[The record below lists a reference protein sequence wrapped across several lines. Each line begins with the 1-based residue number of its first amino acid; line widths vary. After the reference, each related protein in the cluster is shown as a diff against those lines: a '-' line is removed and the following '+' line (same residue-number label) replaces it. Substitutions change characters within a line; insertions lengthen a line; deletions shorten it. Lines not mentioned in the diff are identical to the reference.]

1 MGWFSLVTKVVPKLW
16 RGGSKVTS
24 TLWNGGTSVAGAGTK
39 VVTAVAKNPKTTVVT
54 GVAAYAGWDKLTN
67 PDESIGTA
75 VGKTLRDGVEGVG
88 GFAHDTVNGFT
99 GEKTV
104 EQVRDTATSV
114 VSDLQGAASETKG
127 LLGTISDSLRGIS
140 SFLGN
145 LFGGNG
151 GNMFGNFLNNLTSG
165 NISGLGIGALIAAS
179 YMIFGRTGLLGKI
192 GGALMAMM
200 MIGNNSQR
208 QTQTATLAQ
217 ERSQEQSQETQRNLH
232 R

>member
-16 RGGSKVTS
+16 RGGTKVTS
-24 TLWNGGTSVAGAGTK
+24 TLWNGGASVAGAGTK

-127 LLGTISDSLRGIS
+127 LLGTIGDSLRGIS

-165 NISGLGIGALIAAS
+165 KISGWGIRALIAAS

>member
-1 MGWFSLVTKVVPKLW
+1 MGWFSLVTKVAPKLW
-16 RGGSKVTS
+16 RGGAKVTS
-24 TLWNGGTSVAGAGTK
+24 TLWHGGASVTGAGTK

-127 LLGTISDSLRGIS
+127 LLGTIGDSLRGIS

>member
-16 RGGSKVTS
+16 RGGTKVTS
-24 TLWNGGTSVAGAGTK
+24 TLWNGGASVAGAGTK

-127 LLGTISDSLRGIS
+127 LLGTIGDSLRGIS

-165 NISGLGIGALIAAS
+165 NISGWGIGALIAAS

-200 MIGNNSQR
+200 MIGSNSHQ
-208 QTQTATLAQ
+208 QTQTMAQ
-217 ERSQEQSQETQRNLH
+217 NEKREEIQAEQQRPNRH

>member
-16 RGGSKVTS
+16 RGGTKVTS
-24 TLWNGGTSVAGAGTK
+24 TLWNGGASVAGAGTK

-127 LLGTISDSLRGIS
+127 LLGTIGDSLRGIS

-208 QTQTATLAQ
+208 QTQTATLVQ

>member
-16 RGGSKVTS
+16 RGGTKVTS
-24 TLWNGGTSVAGAGTK
+24 TLWNGGASVAGAGTK

-127 LLGTISDSLRGIS
+127 LLGTIGDSLRGIS

-165 NISGLGIGALIAAS
+165 NISGWGIGALIAAS

-200 MIGNNSQR
+200 MFGNNSQR
-208 QTQTATLAQ
+208 QTQAVAQTQ
-217 ERSQEQSQETQRNLH
+217 ERQQGQELEQERGM
-232 R
+232 RR

>member
-16 RGGSKVTS
+16 RGGTKVTS
-24 TLWNGGTSVAGAGTK
+24 TLWNGGASVAGAGTK

-127 LLGTISDSLRGIS
+127 LLGTIGDSLRGIS

-165 NISGLGIGALIAAS
+165 NISGWGIGALIAAS

-200 MIGNNSQR
+200 MIGSNSQR
-208 QTQTATLAQ
+208 QTQAVAQTQ
-217 ERSQEQSQETQRNLH
+217 ERQQGQELEQERGM
-232 R
+232 RR

>member
-1 MGWFSLVTKVVPKLW
+1 MLFRSVVPKLW
-16 RGGSKVTS
+16 RGGTKVTS
-24 TLWNGGTSVAGAGTK
+24 TLWNGGASVAGAGTK

-127 LLGTISDSLRGIS
+127 LLGTIGDSLRGIS

-165 NISGLGIGALIAAS
+165 NISGWGIGALIAAS

-208 QTQTATLAQ
+208 QTQAVAQTQ
-217 ERSQEQSQETQRNLH
+217 ERQQGQELEQERGM
-232 R
+232 RR

>member
-16 RGGSKVTS
+16 RGGTKVTS
-24 TLWNGGTSVAGAGTK
+24 TLWNGGASVAGAGTK

-127 LLGTISDSLRGIS
+127 LLGTIGDSLRGIS

-165 NISGLGIGALIAAS
+165 KISGWGIGALIAAS

-200 MIGNNSQR
+200 MIGNKSQR
-208 QTQTATLAQ
+208 QTQTASLAQ

>member
-16 RGGSKVTS
+16 RGGTKVTS
-24 TLWNGGTSVAGAGTK
+24 TLWNGGASVAGAGTK

-127 LLGTISDSLRGIS
+127 LLGTIGDSLRGIS

-145 LFGGNG
+145 LFGGVCVQG
-151 GNMFGNFLNNLTSG
+151 GKRSGQIVYACVTFVFDAALLALSTIALVGSTYNAFL
-165 NISGLGIGALIAAS
+165 
-179 YMIFGRTGLLGKI
+179 YFRF
-192 GGALMAMM
+192 
-200 MIGNNSQR
+200 
-208 QTQTATLAQ
+208 
-217 ERSQEQSQETQRNLH
+217 
-232 R
+232 

>member
-16 RGGSKVTS
+16 RGGTKVTS
-24 TLWNGGTSVAGAGTK
+24 TLWNGGASVAGAGTK

-127 LLGTISDSLRGIS
+127 LLGTIGDSLRGIS

-200 MIGNNSQR
+200 MIGINSQR

>member
-16 RGGSKVTS
+16 RGGTKVTS
-24 TLWNGGTSVAGAGTK
+24 TLWNGGASVAGAGTK

-127 LLGTISDSLRGIS
+127 LLGTIGDSLRGIS

-208 QTQTATLAQ
+208 QTQTASLAQ

>member
-16 RGGSKVTS
+16 RGGTKVTS
-24 TLWNGGTSVAGAGTK
+24 TLWNGGASVAGAGTK

-75 VGKTLRDGVEGVG
+75 VGKTLRDGVESVG

-127 LLGTISDSLRGIS
+127 LLGTIGDSLRGIS

-165 NISGLGIGALIAAS
+165 NISGWGIGALIAAS

-208 QTQTATLAQ
+208 QTQAVAQTQ
-217 ERSQEQSQETQRNLH
+217 ERQQGQELEQERGM
-232 R
+232 RR

>member
-24 TLWNGGTSVAGAGTK
+24 TLWNGGNSVAGAGTK

-127 LLGTISDSLRGIS
+127 LLGTIGDSLRGIS

-217 ERSQEQSQETQRNLH
+217 ERSQEQSQ
-232 R
+232 

>member
-16 RGGSKVTS
+16 RGGTKVTS

-54 GVAAYAGWDKLTN
+54 GVAAYAGWDKLAN

-127 LLGTISDSLRGIS
+127 LLGTIGDSLRGIS

-165 NISGLGIGALIAAS
+165 KISGWGIGALIAAS

-208 QTQTATLAQ
+208 QTQTASLAQ

>member
-1 MGWFSLVTKVVPKLW
+1 MGWFSLVTKVAPKLW
-16 RGGSKVTS
+16 RGGAKVTS
-24 TLWNGGTSVAGAGTK
+24 TLWHGGASVAGAGTK

-54 GVAAYAGWDKLTN
+54 GVAAYAGWDKLAN

-127 LLGTISDSLRGIS
+127 LLGTIGDSLRGIS

>member
-16 RGGSKVTS
+16 RGGTKVTS
-24 TLWNGGTSVAGAGTK
+24 TLWNGGASVAGAGTK

-114 VSDLQGAASETKG
+114 VSDLQGW
-127 LLGTISDSLRGIS
+127 IVVVR
-140 SFLGN
+140 SFP
-145 LFGGNG
+145 
-151 GNMFGNFLNNLTSG
+151 
-165 NISGLGIGALIAAS
+165 
-179 YMIFGRTGLLGKI
+179 
-192 GGALMAMM
+192 
-200 MIGNNSQR
+200 
-208 QTQTATLAQ
+208 
-217 ERSQEQSQETQRNLH
+217 E
-232 R
+232 

>member
-16 RGGSKVTS
+16 RGGTKVTS
-24 TLWNGGTSVAGAGTK
+24 TLWNGGASVAGAGTK
-39 VVTAVAKNPKTTVVT
+39 VVTAVAKNPKTTVVA

-127 LLGTISDSLRGIS
+127 LLGTIGDSLRGIS

-165 NISGLGIGALIAAS
+165 KISGWGIGALIAAS

-208 QTQTATLAQ
+208 QTQTASLAQ

>member
-16 RGGSKVTS
+16 RGGTKVTS
-24 TLWNGGTSVAGAGTK
+24 TLWNGGASVAGAGTK

-127 LLGTISDSLRGIS
+127 LLGTIGDSLRGIS

-208 QTQTATLAQ
+208 QTQTAKLDQ

>member
-16 RGGSKVTS
+16 RGGTKVTS
-24 TLWNGGTSVAGAGTK
+24 TLWNGGASVAGAGTK

-127 LLGTISDSLRGIS
+127 LLGTIGDSLRGIS

-165 NISGLGIGALIAAS
+165 KISGWGIGALIAAS

-208 QTQTATLAQ
+208 QTQTASLAQ

>member
-54 GVAAYAGWDKLTN
+54 GVAAYAGWDKLAN

-127 LLGTISDSLRGIS
+127 LLGTIGDSLRGIS

-165 NISGLGIGALIAAS
+165 KISGWGIGALIAAS

-208 QTQTATLAQ
+208 QTQTASLAQ

>member
-54 GVAAYAGWDKLTN
+54 GVAAYAGWDKLAN

-127 LLGTISDSLRGIS
+127 LLGTIGDSLRGIS

-151 GNMFGNFLNNLTSG
+151 GNMFGNFLSNLTSG
-165 NISGLGIGALIAAS
+165 NISGWDIGALIAAS

>member
-127 LLGTISDSLRGIS
+127 LLGTIGDSLRGIS

-208 QTQTATLAQ
+208 QTQTASLAQ
-217 ERSQEQSQETQRNLH
+217 ERPQEQSQETQRNLH

>member
-16 RGGSKVTS
+16 RGGTKVTS
-24 TLWNGGTSVAGAGTK
+24 TLWNGGASVAGAGTK

-127 LLGTISDSLRGIS
+127 LLGTIGDSLRGIS

-165 NISGLGIGALIAAS
+165 NISGWGIGALIAAS

-200 MIGNNSQR
+200 MIGNSSQR
-208 QTQTATLAQ
+208 QTQAVAQTQ
-217 ERSQEQSQETQRNLH
+217 ERQQGQELEQERGM
-232 R
+232 RR

>member
-16 RGGSKVTS
+16 RGGTKVTS
-24 TLWNGGTSVAGAGTK
+24 TLWNGGASVAGAGTK

-127 LLGTISDSLRGIS
+127 LLGTIGDSLRGIS

-165 NISGLGIGALIAAS
+165 KISGWGIGALIAAS

-208 QTQTATLAQ
+208 QTQAVAQTQ
-217 ERSQEQSQETQRNLH
+217 ERQQGQELEQERGM
-232 R
+232 RR